1 MRPTVALLLIPLCFA
16 CVACTQEAAPTA
28 PAQALFLA
36 DPGPGDRLFTVVE
49 ITAGNASHTLDGTL
63 TAPYQFYIENALAPV
78 QGIFEPNTPSSLA
91 DVALLFGGETVPR
104 VVTEPSENSK
114 PGCDLHPTPAPGEP
128 TPTPDNGALCVNSG
142 GAPTPNVPPGSHEV
156 RFDVTSTPQ
165 TFFNATVGGINENFL
180 VQNAQ
185 APSSIWVE
193 NVVEIAQGVFNKT
206 NTNTSLTA
214 TLVVDGVERA
224 AGTSGPGSTDS
235 VVVQF
240 QLD

>member
-1 MRPTVALLLIPLCFA
+1 MRHKVVLALLSLA
-16 CVACTQEAAPTA
+16 CAACTQEAAPTS

-36 DPGPGDRLFTVVE
+36 DPGPGDRQFTLVE
-49 ITAGNASHTLDGTL
+49 ITAGNASHTIDGTL
-63 TAPYQFYIENALAPV
+63 TAPYQFYVENALAPA
-78 QGIFEPNTPSSLA
+78 QGVFQPNNASSLA

-114 PGCDLHPTPAPGEP
+114 PGCDNL
-128 TPTPDNGALCVNSG
+128 GATELCVNSG
-142 GAPTPNVPPGSHEV
+142 GAPIPVTPTGSHEV

-165 TFFNATVGGINENFL
+165 TLFTATVGGINENYI

-185 APSSIWVE
+185 APASIWVE
-193 NVVEIAQGVFNKT
+193 NVVEIAQGVFNK
-206 NTNTSLTA
+206 NNPNTSLTA
-214 TLVVDGVERA
+214 TLVVDGIQRDT
-224 AGTSGPGSTDS
+224 GTSGPGSTDS